1 MENAAGLCEKGRRS
15 GLQHLYA
22 LPKENEKNLEWFLK
36 GHPTFAA
43 EDVSEFLP
51 EGWDTETAKKGY
63 LTLLPIKQEQTDFSF
78 QN

>member
-1 MENAAGLCEKGRRS
+1 MKKGGVLVYSTCTLCR
-15 GLQHLYA
+15 
-22 LPKENEKNLEWFLK
+22 KENEKNLEWFLK

-63 LTLLPIKQEQTDFSF
+63 LTLLPHKTGTDGFFISKMRRKD
-78 QN
+78 